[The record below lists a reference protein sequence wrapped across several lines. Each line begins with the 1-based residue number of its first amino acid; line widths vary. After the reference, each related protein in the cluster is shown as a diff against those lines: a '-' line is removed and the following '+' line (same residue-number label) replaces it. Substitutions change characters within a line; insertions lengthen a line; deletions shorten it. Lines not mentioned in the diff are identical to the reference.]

1 VLLAFLQVLD
11 EGQLTDGRG
20 RTVDFTNTVLLLTS
34 NLGSEVG
41 RARERGARIGFGGR
55 ASREAEATAREEE
68 VIAAARLALPPE
80 LYNRLDE
87 VLAFAPLTKDD
98 VTEVARRMLAAL
110 SQELEAARGVRLD
123 VADAAVHALLEQGGY
138 DAELGARPMRRAIA
152 RLVEAGVAEMILR
165 GELARGDVA
174 MVDVEDGKI
183 AIDVVR
189 AA

>member
-1 VLLAFLQVLD
+1 
-11 EGQLTDGRG
+11 
-20 RTVDFTNTVLLLTS
+20 
-34 NLGSEVG
+34 
-41 RARERGARIGFGGR
+41 
-55 ASREAEATAREEE
+55 
-68 VIAAARLALPPE
+68 
-80 LYNRLDE
+80 
-87 VLAFAPLTKDD
+87 
-98 VTEVARRMLAAL
+98 MLAAL